1 MSKSP
6 DGTAASDTRDLEH
19 RLDALQLLPSGAVR
33 RTPNWWSGVWPPA
46 VAVLLL
52 LTIWQTYCAIAQPR
66 PDLYP
71 SVFDVASAIGA
82 NWDSGRLPAALLTS
96 LTRGGLGFVYAIILG
111 TIIGFLLVEVPL
123 LRRAFG
129 PIISGL
135 QVLPSV
141 AWVPAAILWFGL
153 TDATVYFVI
162 LMGAVPSIA
171 NGLVDGIRQVPSHIR
186 RVGVVLGAGPVA
198 LHRYVLFPA
207 ALPGYLAGLRQGWA
221 FAWRSLMAAEIIA
234 TGGKLG
240 FGLGSLL
247 QQNRELADLPGV
259 LATVLTILALGI
271 VIEVGVF
278 TPIQR
283 RVLLRRGLTEA
294 R

>member
-1 MSKSP
+1 MSNP
-6 DGTAASDTRDLEH
+6 AAESDTRSLEH
-19 RLDALQLLPSGAVR
+19 RLDALQAGPAAAKPR
-33 RTPNWWSGVWPPA
+33 RLNWLSSVWPPVVA
-46 VAVLLL
+46 IAVLLL
-52 LTIWQTYCAIAQPR
+52 IWQSYCWIAQPR

-71 SVFDVASAIGA
+71 SVIDVWSAIVA
-82 NWDSGRLPAALLTS
+82 NWQSGRLPMALGTS
-96 LTRGGLGFVYAIILG
+96 LSRGALGFVYAIILG
-111 TIIGFLLVEVPL
+111 TLVGFLLVEVPL

-153 TDATVYFVI
+153 SDATVYFVI

-171 NGLVDGIRQVPSHIR
+171 NGLIDGIRQVPAHIR
-186 RVGVVLGAGPVA
+186 RVGLVLGAGPVA
-198 LHRYVLFPA
+198 LHRFVLFPA

-259 LATVLTILALGI
+259 LATVLTILLLGI
-271 VIEVGVF
+271 LIEVGVF

-283 RVLLRRGLTEA
+283 RVLQRRGLTEA

>member
-1 MSKSP
+1 MSKTP
-6 DGTAASDTRDLEH
+6 NTADTRDLEH
-19 RLDALQLLPSGAVR
+19 RLDSLQLSPAAAPSRAA
-33 RTPNWWSGVWPPA
+33 NWWAGVWPPT

-52 LTIWQTYCAIAQPR
+52 LLIWQTYCWIAQPR

-71 SVFDVASAIGA
+71 SVIDVAAAIGA

-96 LTRGGLGFVYAIILG
+96 LTRGALGFVYAIILG

-186 RVGVVLGAGPVA
+186 RVGVVLGAGPIA
-198 LHRYVLFPA
+198 LHRFVLFPA

-271 VIEVGVF
+271 LIEVGVF

-283 RVLLRRGLTEA
+283 RILLRRGLTEA